1 MARRRKLSALRLPS
15 SVVVMAALL
24 FAAAAVEQGSV
35 VVVQAQALPPCGL
48 LGIGDAD
55 GCSLFCRGYAAP
67 QHLFGDNVC
76 QCGKDDVY
84 VSVCTTRTDLQEH
97 EGVRDFFDGSIV
109 DIPTCAAAGITDE
122 AQCARVCS
130 TTTWNT
136 RSIYRIE
143 QSVWSCICDARNSSI
158 AVCGDGSLTTGSV
171 LGGDDD
177 DGAFFQVIPSTDV
190 LRQQLIEGTTPQCR
204 QATENIVNT
213 ELIQC
218 FEEIFQESTVAITSA
233 SSLTADDLDQT
244 CQNPC
249 LATLLRSA
257 AALNDTACLE
267 STDPFTT
274 SLRQLL
280 HDLPSLTFLCQ
291 MDSGRYCHLLN
302 PALQRLANT
311 DGSTDDCNQILDHGA
326 CFGTILQGTEAGYFF
341 GAAATPEEVSL
352 VRTHIIDYCH
362 ALGVN
367 VTAAASATVA
377 PVNLLATSS
386 VHPTPFT
393 LHLEPC
399 IPFCAYGCFMPL
411 PLVGSC
417 TCLQQLPSWLAELLD
432 SPFRTAVRCEL
443 MSKITTTQLEL
454 KLDDPS
460 VSVHKPQH
468 PDMPLPETST
478 ELRESVEE
486 LLQRVCLDRHK
497 QVVLTPSQRTVLDD
511 IVTHV
516 FDVVSG
522 NKGASNKG
530 AGRLVV
536 GPKGTGKTTL
546 LLLLEKLLNMLLP
559 ASVVVFY
566 ASAQT
571 HRDLYKL
578 LHNAIKERTGLSME
592 LPEDTSPSD
601 APGHFARWL
610 KANKIKVVGLI
621 DEYQAVY
628 TFDEDRWW
636 IIAMHVFGQCAAR
649 YTFVLTGSSAHL
661 RGLCFDRAPE
671 TARFSCYKRGL
682 PNLNWQRYTTLVL
695 SPILTK
701 HGLRDVVDHLGMLP
715 MARFIRVDGDD
726 NDDTSVQDEA
736 WLRFIFMQTA
746 GLMRNITSLIP
757 AMHRMVEDSLT
768 PVLQACCAID
778 DEALVA
784 TARESAW
791 CGTLRKDDGLRWPMT
806 RGRS

>member
-1 MARRRKLSALRLPS
+1 MMAKHLS
-15 SVVVMAALL
+15 
-24 FAAAAVEQGSV
+24 
-35 VVVQAQALPPCGL
+35 
-48 LGIGDAD
+48 
-55 GCSLFCRGYAAP
+55 
-67 QHLFGDNVC
+67 
-76 QCGKDDVY
+76 
-84 VSVCTTRTDLQEH
+84 
-97 EGVRDFFDGSIV
+97 
-109 DIPTCAAAGITDE
+109 
-122 AQCARVCS
+122 
-130 TTTWNT
+130 
-136 RSIYRIE
+136 
-143 QSVWSCICDARNSSI
+143 
-158 AVCGDGSLTTGSV
+158 
-171 LGGDDD
+171 
-177 DGAFFQVIPSTDV
+177 
-190 LRQQLIEGTTPQCR
+190 
-204 QATENIVNT
+204 
-213 ELIQC
+213 
-218 FEEIFQESTVAITSA
+218 
-233 SSLTADDLDQT
+233 
-244 CQNPC
+244 
-249 LATLLRSA
+249 
-257 AALNDTACLE
+257 
-267 STDPFTT
+267 
-274 SLRQLL
+274 
-280 HDLPSLTFLCQ
+280 
-291 MDSGRYCHLLN
+291 
-302 PALQRLANT
+302 
-311 DGSTDDCNQILDHGA
+311 
-326 CFGTILQGTEAGYFF
+326 
-341 GAAATPEEVSL
+341 
-352 VRTHIIDYCH
+352 
-362 ALGVN
+362 
-367 VTAAASATVA
+367 
-377 PVNLLATSS
+377 
-386 VHPTPFT
+386 
-393 LHLEPC
+393 
-399 IPFCAYGCFMPL
+399 
-411 PLVGSC
+411 
-417 TCLQQLPSWLAELLD
+417 SWLAELLE

-443 MSKITTTQLEL
+443 MSKITNSELEL
-454 KLDDPS
+454 ELELDDPS

-468 PDMPLPETST
+468 PDMPLPQTST

-497 QVVLTPSQRTVLDD
+497 QVVLTPSQRTVLND

-578 LHNAIKERTGLSME
+578 LHKAIKERTGLSME

-636 IIAMHVFGQCAAR
+636 IIAMHVFGQFAAR

-661 RGLCFDRAPE
+661 RGLCFDKAP
-671 TARFSCYKRGL
+671 KP
-682 PNLNWQRYTTLVL
+682 PNSAATSRYTTLVL

-736 WLRFIFMQTA
+736 LLRFIFMQTA

-757 AMHRMVEDSLT
+757 AMQRMVEDSLT

-784 TARESAW
+784 TAREVCGVVRNAESSLQDKASAL
-791 CGTLRKDDGLRWPMT
+791 LRLIETAEEAGATVERPVYSSDVHQTFDDTFVARHLTKHSRLLHAMAECLVRHAEERRWAALADDPWALVTALPAVDLEAEGFGPSDLYQAAEDGAVVYGMEEHMISFASPALALAILED
-806 RGRS
+806 RAKRIGGARARCCIADW